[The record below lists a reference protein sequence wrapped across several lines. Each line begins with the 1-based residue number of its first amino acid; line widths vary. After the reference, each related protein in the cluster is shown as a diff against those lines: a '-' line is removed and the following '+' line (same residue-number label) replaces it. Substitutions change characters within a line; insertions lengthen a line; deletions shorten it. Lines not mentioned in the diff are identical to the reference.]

1 MTKKQ
6 ELILGLELVKNEH
19 TKWANYAE
27 AKFKG
32 LEVNEELT
40 PVKHTE
46 CACGKMFS
54 ENGQIRFHL
63 QSAQSIPVDHEEFHK
78 IYEILYNLINKE
90 EKGNIFTKGTLKKK
104 KEKQINDYLGI
115 LKNLSENIK
124 FSFDNVY
131 KEVEDIPEE
140 QFKKIFGG

>member
-6 ELILGLELVKNEH
+6 ILNKIRNVKNEH
-19 TKWANYAE
+19 SRWVTYAE
-27 AKFKG
+27 AKIKG
-32 LEVNEELT
+32 ISVNDDLV

-46 CACGKMFS
+46 CGCGKMFS

-78 IYEILYNLINKE
+78 IYEILYKLINEE
-90 EKGNIFTKGTLKKK
+90 EKGNLFTKGAMKKK
-104 KEKQINDYLGI
+104 KEKQINDYLEV

-124 FSFDNVY
+124 SSFDNVY

-140 QFKKIFGG
+140 KFKGIFGG

>member
-1 MTKKQ
+1 MERKD
-6 ELILGLELVKNEH
+6 ILNKIRNVKNEH
-19 TKWANYAE
+19 SRWVTYAE
-27 AKFKG
+27 AKIKG
-32 LEVNEELT
+32 ISVSDDLV

-63 QSAQSIPVDHEEFHK
+63 QSAQSIPVNHEEFHK

-140 QFKKIFGG
+140 QFKNIFGG